1 MNLFFRK
8 TGEGSPIIIL
18 HGLFGSSDNWLS
30 IARVLGES
38 HTVYSLD
45 QRNHGQSEHSDYF
58 SYEIMA
64 EDLREF
70 IVEHN
75 IQNPV
80 IIGHSMG
87 GKVAMQ
93 FAVDHADMLKKLIV
107 VDIAPKSYPVHHDTI
122 LEGLNSINMQTL
134 ASRNEA
140 DEQLSKYV
148 PEIGTRQ
155 FLLKN
160 IARTSEGF
168 AWKINLPVIETGIE
182 QIGVGLE
189 PNANYNGDTLFIR
202 GRNSNY
208 IKDEDQAT
216 LKHYFPNS
224 ELVTIENAGHWVHAE
239 QPETFLTAIKAFI

>member
-1 MNLFFRK
+1 
-8 TGEGSPIIIL
+8 
-18 HGLFGSSDNWLS
+18 
-30 IARVLGES
+30 
-38 HTVYSLD
+38 
-45 QRNHGQSEHSDYF
+45 
-58 SYEIMA
+58 MA

-75 IQNPV
+75 IQNPI

-168 AWKINLPVIETGIE
+168 AWKINLPVIEIGIE

-189 PNANYNGDTLFIR
+189 PNANYRGDTLFIR

-208 IKDEDQAT
+208 IKDEDEVA